1 MKRLAIILLLLIVSS
16 VSLFAIEEKLI
27 DNNSKDLV
35 VRGFVKKYCLV
46 NVHPINSQG
55 SGSSGFPFDL
65 LGNDVAYSDLNSDPL
80 HGRVIATWIVAS
92 NYANRTLQ
100 ITPTDL
106 VNGSASI
113 GYYLKLKMT
122 FLGEN
127 SDGTLTPKPRTVVV
141 HSGESSTI
149 NLSNISDRTG
159 EESPFFM
166 STEED
171 QTIKIMLDD
180 YPDSIKQNDALWPN
194 GTYTASVNFYI
205 GGL

>member
-1 MKRLAIILLLLIVSS
+1 
-16 VSLFAIEEKLI
+16 
-27 DNNSKDLV
+27 
-35 VRGFVKKYCLV
+35 
-46 NVHPINSQG
+46 
-55 SGSSGFPFDL
+55 
-65 LGNDVAYSDLNSDPL
+65 
-80 HGRVIATWIVAS
+80 
-92 NYANRTLQ
+92 
-100 ITPTDL
+100 
-106 VNGSASI
+106 
-113 GYYLKLKMT
+113 MT

-127 SDGTLTPKPRTVVV
+127 SDGTLTPKTRTVVV